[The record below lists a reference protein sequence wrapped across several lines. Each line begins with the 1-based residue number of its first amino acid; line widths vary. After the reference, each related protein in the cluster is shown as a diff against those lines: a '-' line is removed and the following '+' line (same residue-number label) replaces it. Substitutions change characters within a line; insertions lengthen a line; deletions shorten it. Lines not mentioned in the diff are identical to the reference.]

1 MRAMAETTP
10 KCSLP
15 TRVDGSASASL
26 WCVAI
31 AASSFGGSVYS
42 FSGFTLDP
50 DRREVRDPNGELV
63 RLRPKAFELLRF
75 FVTHQRHL
83 LAKSE
88 LMDAVW
94 PGIHVGED
102 SLFQAIREIRIAL
115 GDDDRRMVRLVSGRG
130 YLFAVDVSAANST
143 EPEDGAPTP
152 PQTSA
157 GRASGNR
164 RHGALAVLFLLLVV
178 AIAAFFL
185 HGNAFNS
192 LPPSVSVRPI
202 VHDAGDAKGTA
213 LSQGILAQLVAGLSK
228 IDGIDLI
235 EEGGPRTA
243 GRQQA
248 ATYEIQ
254 GELRR
259 EEQSWHYQARLV
271 DLASGRIESV
281 AEISTDAAESSEQLL
296 QTRLAARA
304 GYAFADRL
312 NSLQLK
318 GQTARTPAG
327 DVAIRQAI
335 ASINQTTQERFATAL
350 AILEKSLSADPD
362 NVDLQVALAALHLRG
377 VQMAWYD
384 PAKSLEAEE
393 DARVLLER
401 ALKARPNAV
410 AILGAYCRFLTVTNQ
425 FSESLVAC
433 ARVLTANPWDGTA
446 LFHLGMTHVQ
456 LGRFADALAVF
467 SQADRF
473 DTPEVS
479 RWTWMLGAG
488 WASLLMDRNE
498 DAVTWLERSVAI
510 TPASGRAYMLLAAAY
525 QNLGRTADAKNAFAK
540 AMEIRPQSTVRNI
553 SLPARNTSDIY
564 LRARQS
570 INRTLAQLGLPN
582 ETP

>member
-1 MRAMAETTP
+1 M
-10 KCSLP
+10 
-15 TRVDGSASASL
+15 
-26 WCVAI
+26 
-31 AASSFGGSVYS
+31 YS

-75 FVTHQRHL
+75 FVANQQRT

-130 YLFAVDVSAANST
+130 YLFAVDVSAASGT
-143 EPEDGAPTP
+143 EPDDGAPNP
-152 PQTSA
+152 LPASA
-157 GRASGNR
+157 SHAGSNR
-164 RHGALAVLFLLLVV
+164 RHVALAVLILSLVMAVAAFLL
-178 AIAAFFL
+178 
-185 HGNAFNS
+185 HGSVFNN
-192 LPPSVSVRPI
+192 LTPSVSIRPI
-202 VHDAGDAKGTA
+202 VHDTEDAEGDA
-213 LSQGILAQLVAGLSK
+213 LSQGILTQLVAGLSK

-235 EEGGPRTA
+235 EQGEPHTP
-243 GRQQA
+243 GRQQE

-271 DLASGRIESV
+271 EVASGRIESV
-281 AEISTDAAESSEQLL
+281 AEISSDAAENSAQLL

-304 GYAFADRL
+304 GYAFAERL
-312 NSLQLK
+312 NGLQLK
-318 GQTARTPAG
+318 GETARDPAG
-327 DVAIRQAI
+327 DVAIRQAV
-335 ASINQTTQERFATAL
+335 ASINQTTRERFATAL
-350 AILEKSLSADPD
+350 AILEKNLSADPE

-377 VQMAWYD
+377 VQMTWYD
-384 PAKSLEAEE
+384 PAKSLAAEE

-410 AILGAYCRFLTVTNQ
+410 TILGAYCRFLTVTNQ

-446 LFHLGMTHVQ
+446 LFHLGMTQVQ
-456 LGRFADALAVF
+456 LGRFSDALAVF

-488 WASLLMDRNE
+488 WASLLLDRNE
-498 DAVTWLERSVAI
+498 EAVAWLERSVAI
-510 TPASGRAYMLLAAAY
+510 TPASGRAYLLLAAAY
-525 QNLGRTADAKNAFAK
+525 QNLGRTEEAKSAFAK
-540 AMEIRPQSTVRNI
+540 AMEIRPESTVRNI

-570 INRTLAQLGLPN
+570 INRTLARLGLPN